1 MNQEAVCS
9 YPATSGKKA
18 KEMSVYAWCV
28 HCCLFVVVVV
38 VVCFQFFFFFLI
50 LASVKIVSSV
60 LCITLTFLF
69 MFVSY
74 LSFSSFR
81 AYDKT
86 YTINSIDYS
95 DALKGVVVL
104 AQSYGDMKVSMLC
117 VLQ

>member
-28 HCCLFVVVVV
+28 HCCLFVVVVVV

-69 MFVSY
+69 MFVS
-74 LSFSSFR
+74 SSFLLLGHMTR
-81 AYDKT
+81 HT
-86 YTINSIDYS
+86 
-95 DALKGVVVL
+95 
-104 AQSYGDMKVSMLC
+104 QSTPLIIQMH
-117 VLQ
+117 

>member
-28 HCCLFVVVVV
+28 HCCLFVCCCCCCCVFSVL
-38 VVCFQFFFFFLI
+38 FLFLI

-69 MFVSY
+69 MFVS
-74 LSFSSFR
+74 SSLLLLGHMTR
-81 AYDKT
+81 HT
-86 YTINSIDYS
+86 
-95 DALKGVVVL
+95 
-104 AQSYGDMKVSMLC
+104 QSTPLIIQMH
-117 VLQ
+117 